1 MAIKKKKISEFPLA
15 KTLIGL
21 FSIGVDSENKSVKV
35 SLEFLKT
42 SADNADDAAK
52 SANTATTKANEATAL
67 AKKAT
72 ASANTAASNASSAAK
87 DAENATISANNAAVN
102 ANTKADA
109 ADRAASSA
117 NQAAVVANAQASNA
131 GDKADKAENAANET
145 TKTNEVALATIA
157 RLEELEES
165 LVGQYKM
172 IPTAMAL
179 TYPKVIT
186 LRNPSALRIAYELF
200 PSNTGRNVLFLS
212 DDNAI
217 SVLPNG
223 GIIVR
228 RAGVSK
234 VHAIPTEN
242 TEIYQTVEIKVV
254 EPYMRKAASSAI
266 RLTGSGN
273 IRLT

>member
-117 NQAAVVANAQASNA
+117 NQAAGVANAQASNA

-172 IPTAMAL
+172 IPTAMTL

-186 LRNPSALRIAYELF
+186 LRNPSALRITYELF

-212 DDNAI
+212 DDNAV

-242 TEIYQTVEIKVV
+242 TDIYQTVEIKVV

>member
-1 MAIKKKKISEFPLA
+1 MAIRKKKISEFPLA
-15 KTLIGL
+15 ETLIGL
-21 FSIGVDSENKSVKV
+21 FTIGANSKNKSVKV

-42 SADNADDAAK
+42 SADNADKAAK
-52 SANTATTKANEATAL
+52 SANNAAAKANEA
-67 AKKAT
+67 AT
-72 ASANTAASNASSAAK
+72 SANNAADSANTAAENADSAADK
-87 DAENATISANNAAVN
+87 AKKATQSANAAAEN
-102 ANTKADA
+102 ANTKAGA
-109 ADRAASSA
+109 ADRSASSA
-117 NQAAVVANAQASNA
+117 NQAAGLASSQASNA
-131 GDKADKAENAANET
+131 EDKASKAENAANET
-145 TKTNEVALATIA
+145 AKTNEVALATIA

-172 IPTAMAL
+172 IPTAMTL

-200 PSNTGRNVLFLS
+200 PTNTGRNVLFLS
-212 DDNAI
+212 DDNAV

-223 GIIVR
+223 SIVVR
-228 RAGVSK
+228 RTGISK

-254 EPYMRKAASSAI
+254 EPYMRKTAPSAI

-273 IRLT
+273 IRFT

>member
-21 FSIGVDSENKSVKV
+21 FTIGVDSENKSVKV

-42 SADNADDAAK
+42 SADNANKAAQ
-52 SANTATTKANEATAL
+52 
-67 AKKAT
+67 
-72 ASANTAASNASSAAK
+72 SANTAATKATEATTAASNATKLANTA
-87 DAENATISANNAAVN
+87 ANNAVLATEKSKEATQSANTAAEN

-117 NQAAVVANAQASNA
+117 NQAAGVASAQASNA

-172 IPTAMAL
+172 IPPAMAL
-179 TYPKVIT
+179 TYPKSIT
-186 LRNPSALRIAYELF
+186 PRNPSALRIAYELF

-212 DDNAI
+212 DDNAV

>member
-21 FSIGVDSENKSVKV
+21 FTIGVDSQNKSVKV

-42 SADNADDAAK
+42 SADNADKAAK
-52 SANTATTKANEATAL
+52 SANTAATKATEATTA
-67 AKKAT
+67 ANNAT
-72 ASANTAASNASSAAK
+72 KSANTAATNAVSATDKAK
-87 DAENATISANNAAVN
+87 EATQSANIAAEN

-117 NQAAVVANAQASNA
+117 NQAAGLASSQASNA
-131 GDKADKAENAANET
+131 DDKASKAENAANET
-145 TKTNEVALATIA
+145 AQTNEVALATIA

-172 IPTAMAL
+172 IPTAMAI

-186 LRNPSALRIAYELF
+186 LRNPSALRIACELF
-200 PSNTGRNVLFLS
+200 PTNTGRNVLFLS
-212 DDNAI
+212 DDNAV

-223 GIIVR
+223 SIVVR
-228 RAGVSK
+228 RTGVSK

-254 EPYMRKAASSAI
+254 EPYMRKTAQSAI

>member
-1 MAIKKKKISEFPLA
+1 MIKKIKISALPLA
-15 KTLIGL
+15 GSFIGL
-21 FSIGVDSENKSVKV
+21 FTIGVDKDNKSVKIA
-35 SLEFLKT
+35 LEFIKT
-42 SADNADDAAK
+42 AADNANDAAK
-52 SANTATTKANEATAL
+52 
-67 AKKAT
+67 
-72 ASANTAASNASSAAK
+72 
-87 DAENATISANNAAVN
+87 N

-117 NQAAVVANAQASNA
+117 NQAAGLASSQASNA
-131 GDKADKAENAANET
+131 EDKASKAENAANET
-145 TKTNEVALATIA
+145 AQTNEVALATIA

-172 IPTAMAL
+172 IPTAMTL

-200 PSNTGRNVLFLS
+200 PTNTGRNVMFLS

-223 GIIVR
+223 GIVVR
-228 RAGVSK
+228 GPGISK

-254 EPYMRKAASSAI
+254 EPYMRKTAPSAI

>member
-21 FSIGVDSENKSVKV
+21 FTIGVDSQNKSVKV

-42 SADNADDAAK
+42 SADNADNAAK
-52 SANTATTKANEATAL
+52 SANTAATKATEATTA
-67 AKKAT
+67 ANNAT
-72 ASANTAASNASSAAK
+72 KSANTAATNAVSATDKAK
-87 DAENATISANNAAVN
+87 EATQSANIAAEN

-117 NQAAVVANAQASNA
+117 NQAAGLASSQASNA
-131 GDKADKAENAANET
+131 EDKAIKAENAANET
-145 TKTNEVALATIA
+145 AQTNEVALATIA

-172 IPTAMAL
+172 IPTAMTL

-200 PSNTGRNVLFLS
+200 PTNTGRNILFLS
-212 DDNAI
+212 DDNAV

-223 GIIVR
+223 SIVVR
-228 RAGVSK
+228 RTGVSK
-234 VHAIPTEN
+234 VHVIPTEN

-254 EPYMRKAASSAI
+254 EPYMRKTAQSAI